1 MMDRRKFLVL
11 VTAFS
16 LSGAMPAWADEQ
28 DDIVERLVEA
38 GFGQIE
44 ITRTLLGR
52 VRILATKGNMR
63 RELVINP
70 RTGEILRD
78 VTLVA
83 EDANSSSGSSKGEGR
98 SSNSGSGSDD
108 SGDDDGGDDHGDDDG
123 DDDGGDDSEDDDD
136 NSGSG
141 NGDDGSGDH

>member
-16 LSGAMPAWADEQ
+16 LTGTMPAWADKQ

-52 VRILATKGNMR
+52 VRITGTKGNMW

-78 VTLVA
+78 VTIVA
-83 EDANSSSGSSKGEGR
+83 EDGKSKSGSSQGGGR
-98 SSNSGSGSDD
+98 SSNSGSGSGDDKDD
-108 SGDDDGGDDHGDDDG
+108 SDDGGDDDNDDDS
-123 DDDGGDDSEDDDD
+123 DDDSDK
-136 NSGSG
+136 SGSG
-141 NGDDGSGDH
+141 NGSDDD

>member
-1 MMDRRKFLVL
+1 MDRRKFLVL

-16 LSGAMPAWADEQ
+16 LTGTMPAWADKQ

-52 VRILATKGNMR
+52 VRIVATKGNVR

-78 VTLVA
+78 VTIIA
-83 EDANSSSGSSKGEGR
+83 EDRGAKSGSSEGGGR

-108 SGDDDGGDDHGDDDG
+108 DKDDSDDDG
-123 DDDGGDDSEDDDD
+123 DDDDDD
-136 NSGSG
+136 NSDDDSDDDSDKSGSG
-141 NGDDGSGDH
+141 GHGSDDD

>member
-16 LSGAMPAWADEQ
+16 LTGTMPAWADKQ

-52 VRILATKGNMR
+52 VRITGTKGNMW

-78 VTLVA
+78 VTIVA
-83 EDANSSSGSSKGEGR
+83 EDGKSKSGPSQGGGR
-98 SSNSGSGSDD
+98 SSNSGSGSGDDKDD
-108 SGDDDGGDDHGDDDG
+108 SDDDG
-123 DDDGGDDSEDDDD
+123 DDDNDDDSDDDSD
-136 NSGSG
+136 DSDKSGSG
-141 NGDDGSGDH
+141 NGSDDD

>member
-1 MMDRRKFLVL
+1 MDRRKFLVL

-16 LSGAMPAWADEQ
+16 LTGTLPAWANKQ

-52 VRILATKGNMR
+52 VRIVATKGNVR

-78 VTLVA
+78 VTIIA
-83 EDANSSSGSSKGEGR
+83 EDRGAKSGSSEGGGR

-108 SGDDDGGDDHGDDDG
+108 DKDDSDDDG
-123 DDDGGDDSEDDDD
+123 DDDDDD
-136 NSGSG
+136 NSDDDSDDDSDKSGSG
-141 NGDDGSGDH
+141 GHGSDDD

>member
-1 MMDRRKFLVL
+1 MDRRKFLVL

-16 LSGAMPAWADEQ
+16 LTGTMPARADKQ

-38 GFGQIE
+38 GFGKIE

-52 VRILATKGNMR
+52 VRIVATKGNVR

-78 VTLVA
+78 VTIIA
-83 EDANSSSGSSKGEGR
+83 EDRGAKSGSSEGGGR

-108 SGDDDGGDDHGDDDG
+108 DKDESDDDGGDD
-123 DDDGGDDSEDDDD
+123 DDDD
-136 NSGSG
+136 SDDDSDKSGSG
-141 NGDDGSGDH
+141 GHGSDDD

>member
-1 MMDRRKFLVL
+1 MDRRKFLVL

-16 LSGAMPAWADEQ
+16 LSGTMPAWADME
-28 DDIVERLVEA
+28 DEIVERLVEA
-38 GFGQIE
+38 GFGKIE

-52 VRILATKGNMR
+52 VRIVAIKGNIR

-83 EDANSSSGSSKGEGR
+83 EGEKSSSNSSDGKGG
-98 SSNSGSGSDD
+98 SSNSGSGSDDDGSDDD
-108 SGDDDGGDDHGDDDG
+108 SGDDDGGDDSGGDDDSNDDSG
-123 DDDGGDDSEDDDD
+123 DD
-136 NSGSG
+136 
-141 NGDDGSGDH
+141 

>member
-16 LSGAMPAWADEQ
+16 LTGTMPAWADKQ
-28 DDIVERLVEA
+28 DYIVERLVEA

-52 VRILATKGNMR
+52 VRIVATKGNVR

-83 EDANSSSGSSKGEGR
+83 EDQKSSSGSSEGKGG
-98 SSNSGSGSDD
+98 SSNSGSGSGDD
-108 SGDDDGGDDHGDDDG
+108 SGDDDSHDGDDDSE
-123 DDDGGDDSEDDDD
+123 DDGGDDDSGG
-136 NSGSG
+136 SGSG
-141 NGDDGSGDH
+141 GDDSGDD

>member
-1 MMDRRKFLVL
+1 MDRRKFLVL

-16 LSGAMPAWADEQ
+16 LTGTMPAWADKQ

-52 VRILATKGNMR
+52 VRIVATKGNVR

-70 RTGEILRD
+70 RTGEVLRD

-83 EDANSSSGSSKGEGR
+83 EDGKSSSGSSEGKGR

-108 SGDDDGGDDHGDDDG
+108 DGGDDDDSDDDSEDGDDDG
-123 DDDGGDDSEDDDD
+123 DDDSDHDSDK
-136 NSGSG
+136 SGSG
-141 NGDDGSGDH
+141 GHGSDHD

>member
-1 MMDRRKFLVL
+1 MDRRKFLVL

-16 LSGAMPAWADEQ
+16 LTGTMPAWADKQ

-52 VRILATKGNMR
+52 VRIVATKGNVR

-78 VTLVA
+78 VTIIA
-83 EDANSSSGSSKGEGR
+83 EDRGAKSGSSEGDGR

-108 SGDDDGGDDHGDDDG
+108 DKDESDDDGGDD
-123 DDDGGDDSEDDDD
+123 DDDD
-136 NSGSG
+136 SDDDSDKSGSG
-141 NGDDGSGDH
+141 GHGSDDD